1 MTDFPA
7 FDGLLPHIDSADAF
21 CEALRRPLPTTV
33 WANRLRV
40 TGEELQTILAEIGVD
55 SERADWHDR
64 VFRLNRE
71 VSLGRTFPYLA
82 GLLHIQEEASIL
94 AAAILDAKPGERV
107 LDVCAAPGGKTAWMG
122 THMEGLGQL
131 VANDISTSRAIAL
144 RANLDRLGVINA
156 VVTHHDAV
164 DAPFPSDTF
173 DAVLADVPCSCTG
186 TVRRNPSAAA
196 AQSLEALPYLMHT
209 QRAILQNALR
219 ACRPG
224 GRILYT
230 TCSFLPQENEMAIDD
245 ALQHSGLDLAIE
257 PIEVDG
263 ITFSEPL
270 MHWEGRDFVDA
281 VANTRRLHPH
291 VNDTGGFFYAMIRR
305 MN

>member
-7 FDGLLPHIDSADAF
+7 FEGLLPHIDSADAF

-33 WANRLRV
+33 WANPLR
-40 TGEELQTILAEIGVD
+40 TMGTELRSMLAEIGVD
-55 SERADWHDR
+55 SRHSSWHDF
-64 VFRLNRE
+64 VLRLDRE

-94 AAAILDAKPGERV
+94 AAAILEAKPLERI
-107 LDVCAAPGGKTAWMG
+107 LDVCAAPGGKTAW
-122 THMEGLGQL
+122 LGVQMNGRGHL
-131 VANDISTSRAIAL
+131 LANDISTSRAIAL

-164 DAPFPSDTF
+164 DAPFPADTF
-173 DAVLADVPCSCTG
+173 DAVLADVPCTCTG

-224 GRILYT
+224 GRLLYT
-230 TCSFLPQENEMAIDD
+230 TCSFLPEENEMAIDD
-245 ALQHSGLDLAIE
+245 ALNHFEMDLAIE
-257 PIEVDG
+257 PIEVGG
-263 ITFSEPL
+263 ITFSDPL
-270 MHWEGRDFVDA
+270 MHWEGRRFAEA

-291 VNDTGGFFYAMIRR
+291 VNDTGGFFYALIRR
-305 MN
+305 LS